1 MQLQKKPYNNY
12 QYTKHIKKHEE
23 YKCVLQE
30 QHFVINSELWYSRI
44 KLYSHLQR
52 SLCIIVKICWFDVS
66 EPFPPSLSI
75 SNFKHKLA
83 LTQRQIT
90 FSNRAPP
97 ISFYSVVLTSK
108 WHNTER
114 WHTEISFQKH
124 LNAKTEVI
132 RILFYSEISQS
143 ILNVT

>member
-1 MQLQKKPYNNY
+1 MQLQKKLTAIINTQSVQSGKETWRVQMCTPRA
-12 QYTKHIKKHEE
+12 T
-23 YKCVLQE
+23 
-30 QHFVINSELWYSRI
+30 FVINSELWYNRI
-44 KLYSHLQR
+44 KLYSHLQ
-52 SLCIIVKICWFDVS
+52 SLCIIIKIFWFAVS

-83 LTQRQIT
+83 LTQRQLT

-124 LNAKTEVI
+124 LNAETGH
-132 RILFYSEISQS
+132 
-143 ILNVT
+143 